1 MTGVSQTDDQSVYDQ
16 TADDQAAA
24 GATSPVAAAH
34 LHEALLFDW
43 DGDDPDRLRRMMSR
57 KGVDLETAAQV
68 FFNGA
73 PERYNMIAK
82 ADLLPQA
89 QMRCNLLD
97 SIHRRIVCGFYL
109 PNPERGLGRARAQ
122 MQDWINRQDTEG
134 AAGRSGRWVFD
145 GALLDLQL
153 TGPARPIIVQRPV
166 EPAVLESLWKRL
178 LRMVRRERQVKPV
191 CELDG

>member
-1 MTGVSQTDDQSVYDQ
+1 MTGASQTDDHPMN
-16 TADDQAAA
+16 A
-24 GATSPVAAAH
+24 ATSPVAAPP
-34 LHEALLFDW
+34 LPEALLFDW

-82 ADLLPQA
+82 TDLLPQA

-122 MQDWINRQDTEG
+122 MQDWINRQVSEG
-134 AAGRSGRWVFD
+134 TAGRSGRWVFD
-145 GALLDLQL
+145 AALLDLQL

-166 EPAVLESLWKRL
+166 EPAPLESLWKRL
-178 LRMVRRERQVKPV
+178 SRMIRRDRQVKPA
-191 CELDG
+191 CELEN